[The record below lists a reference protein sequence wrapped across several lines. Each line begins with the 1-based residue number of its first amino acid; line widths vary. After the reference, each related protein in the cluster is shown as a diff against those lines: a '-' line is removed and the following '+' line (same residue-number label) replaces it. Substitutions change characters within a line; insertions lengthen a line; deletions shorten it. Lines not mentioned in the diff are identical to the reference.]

1 MNPEGDVRQSRM
13 QEERLENEPAQAQR
27 NFQRNQRLSF
37 SGRPR
42 RIVVGRGR
50 IYSVGDR
57 GARGASGWEAEI
69 FFF

>member
-37 SGRPR
+37 SEDQEG
-42 RIVVGRGR
+42 
-50 IYSVGDR
+50 SW
-57 GARGASGWEAEI
+57 SGGGGFTRWEIEEPVEQADGKPN
-69 FFF
+69 